1 MSATHVSHEESQGDD
16 TFSTTTLNSSYSGD
30 VVLGEGVNAVTRLM
44 RDRVGAASIGGNSTD
59 SVTRN
64 CPCVALLADVCVP
77 STIDSDTPS

>member
-1 MSATHVSHEESQGDD
+1 M
-16 TFSTTTLNSSYSGD
+16 
-30 VVLGEGVNAVTRLM
+30 GEGVNAVTRLM